1 MAVRKKPK
9 NDFGVE
15 LMAFCA
21 AHGLTYRDVATGADV
36 KRSTLIECTTG
47 RCAGHELIPDV
58 YKRQPPPLPAGLL
71 RPPFPRAPG
80 WFCKTVHTCYFTVY
94 SLFCHP
100 LRGRAVQ
107 LQLQRTGGRDLKNG
121 NRLPAV

>member
-21 AHGLTYRDVATGADV
+21 TYGLTYRDVATGADV

-47 RCAGHELIPDV
+47 RCAGHELIPKV
-58 YKRQPPPLPAGLL
+58 RQFMADYEAQKASSE
-71 RPPFPRAPG
+71 REE
-80 WFCKTVHTCYFTVY
+80 
-94 SLFCHP
+94 
-100 LRGRAVQ
+100 
-107 LQLQRTGGRDLKNG
+107 RTHDEKHHSEISFRGGRHANPRHLTVEG
-121 NRLPAV
+121 LPDYAEDKP